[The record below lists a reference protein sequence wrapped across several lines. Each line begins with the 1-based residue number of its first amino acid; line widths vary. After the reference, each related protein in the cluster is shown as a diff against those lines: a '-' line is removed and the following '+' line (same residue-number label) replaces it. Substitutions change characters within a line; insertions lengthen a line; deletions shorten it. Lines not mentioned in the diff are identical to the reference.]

1 MSNIEKFI
9 KKDDTKIDTKT
20 VIQSKIDKILKKIEL
35 KFLPS
40 LFYK

>member
-1 MSNIEKFI
+1 MRDIENVI
-9 KKDDTKIDTKT
+9 KLNKKVEDKE
-20 VIQSKIDKILKKIEL
+20 VIQSKIDSVLAKIEL